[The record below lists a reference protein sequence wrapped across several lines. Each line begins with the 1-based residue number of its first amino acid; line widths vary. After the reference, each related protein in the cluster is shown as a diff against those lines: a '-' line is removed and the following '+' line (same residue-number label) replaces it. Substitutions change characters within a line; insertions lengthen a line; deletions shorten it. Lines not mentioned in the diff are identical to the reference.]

1 MAAKD
6 STRGTLS
13 ANELSAFCAQL
24 ALITKAGIPA
34 QEGISI
40 MMEDA
45 GDVRTRELMQ
55 SVLNKLEE
63 GAPLHKALAQ
73 TGRFPKYMLDM
84 VGIGER
90 PGRLDEVLDS
100 LSAYYER
107 SQAISRSV
115 KSAVTYPLIMI
126 AIMAVIIGI
135 LIGSVLPVFNQVFQQ
150 LGSEMSSFAQGIM
163 RFGAGLSRYS
173 AVIVG
178 VLLGLT
184 AAWLILRRTAG
195 GRAFLSHCY
204 GSFFATSRI
213 AAKVA
218 AGRFASAMSMMLSSG
233 LDVDQSLDMAA
244 NLIDDVKTREKISQM
259 TQKMAEG
266 ASFAE
271 SLMETQLF
279 SGVYA
284 RMITVG
290 FKTGSADA
298 VMKKIAERYEEEID
312 ETVGKLLGVLEPT
325 LVAILSI
332 IVGMILLSV
341 MLPLMGI
348 MSSIG

>member
-1 MAAKD
+1 M
-6 STRGTLS
+6 
-13 ANELSAFCAQL
+13 
-24 ALITKAGIPA
+24 
-34 QEGISI
+34 
-40 MMEDA
+40 
-45 GDVRTRELMQ
+45 
-55 SVLNKLEE
+55 
-63 GAPLHKALAQ
+63 
-73 TGRFPKYMLDM
+73 
-84 VGIGER
+84 
-90 PGRLDEVLDS
+90 
-100 LSAYYER
+100 
-107 SQAISRSV
+107 
-115 KSAVTYPLIMI
+115 
-126 AIMAVIIGI
+126 
-135 LIGSVLPVFNQVFQQ
+135 
-150 LGSEMSSFAQGIM
+150 
-163 RFGAGLSRYS
+163 
-173 AVIVG
+173 IVG

-204 GSFFATSRI
+204 GSFFATRRI

-218 AGRFASAMSMMLSSG
+218 ARALCLRYVDDAVQRAGRG
-233 LDVDQSLDMAA
+233 QSLDMPP
-244 NLIDDVKTREKISQM
+244 NLIDDVKTREKIGQM
-259 TQKMAEG
+259 KQKMAEG

>member
-90 PGRLDEVLDS
+90 SGRLDEVLDS

-115 KSAVTYPLIMI
+115 KSC
-126 AIMAVIIGI
+126 
-135 LIGSVLPVFNQVFQQ
+135 
-150 LGSEMSSFAQGIM
+150 
-163 RFGAGLSRYS
+163 
-173 AVIVG
+173 
-178 VLLGLT
+178 LL
-184 AAWLILRRTAG
+184 
-195 GRAFLSHCY
+195 Y
-204 GSFFATSRI
+204 TSRC
-213 AAKVA
+213 V
-218 AGRFASAMSMMLSSG
+218 
-233 LDVDQSLDMAA
+233 
-244 NLIDDVKTREKISQM
+244 
-259 TQKMAEG
+259 
-266 ASFAE
+266 
-271 SLMETQLF
+271 
-279 SGVYA
+279 
-284 RMITVG
+284 
-290 FKTGSADA
+290 
-298 VMKKIAERYEEEID
+298 
-312 ETVGKLLGVLEPT
+312 
-325 LVAILSI
+325 
-332 IVGMILLSV
+332 
-341 MLPLMGI
+341 
-348 MSSIG
+348 

>member
-13 ANELSAFCAQL
+13 ASELSAFCAQL

-45 GDVRTRELMQ
+45 DDARTRELLQ
-55 SVLNKLEE
+55 SVLDKLEE
-63 GAPLHKALAQ
+63 GEPLHSGLAQ

-84 VGIGER
+84 IGIGEQS
-90 PGRLDEVLDS
+90 GRLDEVLDS
-100 LSAYYER
+100 LTAYYER
-107 SQAISRSV
+107 SQSISRSV
-115 KSAVTYPLIMI
+115 KSAVTYPLVMI
-126 AIMAVIIGI
+126 AIMVVVIGI
-135 LIGSVLPVFNQVFQQ
+135 LIGKVLPVFNQVFQQ
-150 LGSEMSSFAQGIM
+150 LGSEMSAFAQGIM
-163 RFGAGLSRYS
+163 RFGEVLSRYS
-173 AVIVG
+173 AVIIG
-178 VLLGLT
+178 VILGLT

-195 GRAFLSHCY
+195 GRAFLS
-204 GSFFATSRI
+204 GLFSSFFATRRI

-244 NLIDDVKTREKISQM
+244 NLVDDIKTQEKISRMKQQM
-259 TQKMAEG
+259 AQG

-271 SLMETQLF
+271 ALLETQLF
-279 SGVYA
+279 SSVYA

-298 VMKKIAERYEEEID
+298 VMKKIADWYEEEID
-312 ETVGKLLGVLEPT
+312 ETISKLLGVLEPT
-325 LVAILSI
+325 LVAVLSV

>member
-90 PGRLDEVLDS
+90 SGRLDEVLDS

-184 AAWLILRRTAG
+184 AAWLILRQTAG

-204 GSFFATSRI
+204 GSFFATHCGESGGR
-213 AAKVA
+213 ALCLRYVDDAVQR
-218 AGRFASAMSMMLSSG
+218 AGRG
-233 LDVDQSLDMAA
+233 PV
-244 NLIDDVKTREKISQM
+244 
-259 TQKMAEG
+259 
-266 ASFAE
+266 
-271 SLMETQLF
+271 
-279 SGVYA
+279 
-284 RMITVG
+284 
-290 FKTGSADA
+290 
-298 VMKKIAERYEEEID
+298 
-312 ETVGKLLGVLEPT
+312 LGY
-325 LVAILSI
+325 
-332 IVGMILLSV
+332 GRQFD
-341 MLPLMGI
+341 
-348 MSSIG
+348 